1 MYLII
6 STLPHFLSILPLIK
20 YYKYTYDY
28 INIILLSTIFSI
40 LYHGCKESNSV
51 INFIDYLFAGI
62 WLIFDIYMGYA
73 YTNKKILIKIILGNS
88 VVFILNIQISYNV
101 YYELNHSIWHIINAY
116 KCFYVSSLISIGLTN
131 KLILKNFF
139 KNNIYTETNQQIRHS
154 PKAFLYSLQAIIDK
168 PN

>member
-20 YYKYTYDY
+20 YYKYTYGY

-40 LYHGCKESNSV
+40 LYHKCKESNNF
-51 INFIDYLFAGI
+51 INFMDYLFAGI
-62 WLIFDIYMGYA
+62 WLIYDIYMGYV
-73 YTNKKILIKIILGNS
+73 YTNKKILIKIILANI
-88 VVFILNIQISYNV
+88 VVFIINIQIPYNV
-101 YYELNHSIWHIINAY
+101 YYELNHSIWHIINVY
-116 KCFYVSSLISIGLTN
+116 KCFYVSSLISTGLTN

-139 KNNIYTETNQQIRHS
+139 KNNTYTETNQQIRHS

-168 PN
+168 PS